1 MQKLKSKLQQRID
14 VDPDCLRW
22 TPLISTQL
30 LLEEEKRAEKEVSN
44 FLLNYTLYMYFF
56 FLIFF
61 SYPGTYLLY
70 KNVNLF
76 IHWKLRKA
84 ENLFCNV

>member
-56 FLIFF
+56 FSYFF
-61 SYPGTYLLY
+61 FLPWNISIVQKCKSFYSLE
-70 KNVNLF
+70 
-76 IHWKLRKA
+76 IA
-84 ENLFCNV
+84 

>member
-30 LLEEEKRAEKEVSN
+30 LLEEEKRAEKEVSS
-44 FLLNYTLYMYFF
+44 FLFNYTLYMYILFF
-56 FLIFF
+56 F
-61 SYPGTYLLY
+61 YPGTYLFY
-70 KNVNLF
+70 KIVNLF
-76 IHWKLRKA
+76 VHWKLRKA